1 MAEWREKFKTW
12 ARSNAL
18 PSGSCQLALHDED
31 LLSAGL
37 ARVLASRVGSL
48 IVVTSDSS
56 RLDTVAASL
65 ESFRKLLDDD
75 RLVIPLPEVALN
87 RQQWAPENEAGRCA
101 ALEAALSGKPAIYVT
116 TATVLMS
123 ATISPTGFQERT
135 FTLRRGDEVDL
146 ESLAKR
152 LVDLDYDNEFEV
164 RNPGEF
170 SRRGGIIDI
179 YSPLYDAPVRL
190 EFWGNEIDRMRFFMP
205 DSQMSFRDTDELRI
219 VPRGIAVLAAPE
231 EDSSTVLAFFPPD
244 TPLVLCDPEDIAEH
258 LETYSEDELQAQWQ
272 DVLATAATVQ
282 LLTGPAENV
291 GQAAG
296 AGSEGRRTGRA
307 GTGKAG
313 AGRAGAGRAGA
324 TGAEAVPVLR
334 IDAISLGA
342 ELADMLPELGDGA
355 ALWHWQQLRDT
366 LTRWATSDYTVVAC
380 CAGAGEA
387 ERFQEMLREDEKT
400 RELPIQV
407 EEHELDR
414 GLLLPSVR
422 LVLLSDQELFGRKAP
437 VRRQKHLDY
446 RRDQVVRDAME
457 LEEGEL
463 AVHVTHG
470 ICLYHGIRY
479 LESGGELQEVV
490 ELEFADDARLYV
502 PLDQVYLISRYL
514 GAGKGTP
521 TLNKLGGVAW
531 RNARDGAAESAQDLA
546 AELLRVEAIRQQA
559 EGVRFQP
566 QIEWERAFANAFPY
580 TETADQTD
588 AIQAVL
594 ADMEDSKPMDRLLCG
609 DVGYGKTE
617 VAMRAA
623 FRAVL
628 NGRQV
633 AILTPTT
640 VLAQQHL
647 RTFRERFAEYP
658 VVVEMISRFRTAA
671 EQREILDRV
680 ALGEVDILIGTHRI
694 LQKDVDFARLG
705 LLVID
710 EEQRF
715 GVQHKQRL
723 KSMRAN
729 LDILTMTATPIPRTL
744 YFSLSGI
751 RNLST
756 IMTAPSDR
764 LPISTIVAQFDREL
778 IRQAITR
785 ELERRGQVYF
795 LYNRVQTIGHMLAML
810 SGLVPTARI
819 AIAHGQMGAGQLET
833 VMARFIRGEID
844 VLLCTTIIESGVDIP
859 NVNTIIIDRADRF
872 GLSDLYQL
880 RGRVGRYHR
889 QAYAYLLLPPMGQ
902 LPANARQ
909 RLAAIRRYTHLGAGF
924 RLAMR
929 DLEIRG
935 AGNILGVEQ
944 SGHIAAVGFELYCQ
958 LLKDAVDGLE
968 KSQLERPVQTD
979 IYFDRLSSALQA
991 APGKT
996 AMCLPA
1002 SYIGDEAARVDCYKR
1017 LSQISKPS
1025 EVDVF
1030 ANELRDR
1037 FGPLPSPTVVL
1048 LELARV
1054 RAMALERQLIR
1065 LSVRERRLVIETRRG
1080 LWRDS
1085 RNKIPELSS
1094 DDGLEQL
1101 REVQAI
1107 LQRVG

>member
-1 MAEWREKFKTW
+1 MTKWREKFKIW
-12 ARSNAL
+12 ARSGAL
-18 PSGSCQLALHDED
+18 PPGSCQLGLYDED

-37 ARVLASRVGSL
+37 AQVLASRNDGSL
-48 IVVTSDSS
+48 VVVTSDSS
-56 RLDTVAASL
+56 RLDAVAASL

-75 RLVIPLPEVALN
+75 RPVIPLPEVALN

-101 ALEAALSGKPAIYVT
+101 ALENALSGKPAIYVT

-164 RNPGEF
+164 CNPGEF

-205 DSQMSFRDTDELRI
+205 DSQVSFRDVEELRI
-219 VPRGIAVLAAPE
+219 VPRGIAVLVAPE
-231 EDSSTVLAFFPPD
+231 EDSSTVLAYFSPE
-244 TPLVLCDPEDIAEH
+244 TPLVLCDPEGIAEH
-258 LETYSEDELQAQWQ
+258 LETYSDDELQAQWQ
-272 DVLATAATVQ
+272 DTLATAVTVQ

-291 GQAAG
+291 GHAAG
-296 AGSEGRRTGRA
+296 AGSEGR
-307 GTGKAG
+307 
-313 AGRAGAGRAGA
+313 GAGRAGA
-324 TGAEAVPVLR
+324 TDAEAIPVLR
-334 IDAISLGA
+334 IDALSLGA

-355 ALWHWQQLRDT
+355 ALWHWQQLRDA
-366 LTRWATSDYTVVAC
+366 LARWATSDYTVVAC
-380 CAGAGEA
+380 CAGSGEA
-387 ERFQEMLREDEKT
+387 ERFQEMLQEDEKT
-400 RELPIQV
+400 RDLPIQV
-407 EEHELDR
+407 EEHEIDR

-446 RRDQVVRDAME
+446 RRDQAVREAME

-470 ICLYHGIRY
+470 ICVYHGIRY

-502 PLDQVYLISRYL
+502 PLDQVSLISRYL

-531 RNARDGAAESAQDLA
+531 RNARDGAAEAAQDLA

-628 NGRQV
+628 NGHQV
-633 AILTPTT
+633 AVLTPTT

-715 GVQHKQRL
+715 GVKHKQRL

-764 LPISTIVAQFDREL
+764 LPINTIVAQFDREL
-778 IRQAITR
+778 IRQAILR
-785 ELERRGQVYF
+785 ELERGGQVFF
-795 LYNRVQTIGHMLAML
+795 LYNRVQTIGRMLTML

-1002 SYIGDEAARVDCYKR
+1002 AYIGDEAARVDCYKR

-1065 LSVRERRLVIETRRG
+1065 LSVRERRLVMETRRG

-1107 LQRVG
+1107 LRRVG

>member
-1 MAEWREKFKTW
+1 MTEWREKFKTW
-12 ARSNAL
+12 ARSAAL
-18 PSGSCQLALHDED
+18 PPGSCQLGLYDED

-37 ARVLASRVGSL
+37 AQVLASRNDGSL

-56 RLDTVAASL
+56 RLDAVAASL
-65 ESFRKLLDDD
+65 ESFRKLLGDD
-75 RLVIPLPEVALN
+75 RSVIPLPEVALN
-87 RQQWAPENEAGRCA
+87 RQQWVPENEAGRCA
-101 ALEAALSGKPAIYVT
+101 ALETALSGKPAIYVT

-164 RNPGEF
+164 CNPGEF

-205 DSQMSFRDTDELRI
+205 DSQVSFRDVEELRI
-219 VPRGIAVLAAPE
+219 VPRGVAVLVAPE
-231 EDSSTVLAFFPPD
+231 EDSSTVLEYFPPK
-244 TPLVLCDPEDIAEH
+244 TPLVLCDPEGIAEH
-258 LETYSEDELQAQWQ
+258 LETYSDDELQEQWQ
-272 DVLATAATVQ
+272 DTLATAVTVQ

-291 GQAAG
+291 GHAAG
-296 AGSEGRRTGRA
+296 AGSEGR
-307 GTGKAG
+307 GT
-313 AGRAGAGRAGA
+313 GRAGA
-324 TGAEAVPVLR
+324 TDTEAVPVLR
-334 IDAISLGA
+334 IDALSLGA

-355 ALWHWQQLRDT
+355 ALWHWQQLRDA

-380 CAGAGEA
+380 CAGSGEA
-387 ERFQEMLREDEKT
+387 ERFREMLQEDEKT

-407 EEHELDR
+407 EEHEIDR

-446 RRDQVVRDAME
+446 RRDQAVCEAME

-502 PLDQVYLISRYL
+502 PLDQVSLISRYL

-531 RNARDGAAESAQDLA
+531 RNARDGAAEAAQDLA

-559 EGVRFQP
+559 EGVRFKP

-628 NGRQV
+628 NGHQV
-633 AILTPTT
+633 AVLTPTT

-715 GVQHKQRL
+715 GVKHKQRL

-764 LPISTIVAQFDREL
+764 LPINTIVAQFDREL
-778 IRQAITR
+778 IRQAILR
-785 ELERRGQVYF
+785 ELERGGQVYF
-795 LYNRVQTIGHMLAML
+795 LYNRVQTIGRMLTML

-1002 SYIGDEAARVDCYKR
+1002 AYIGDEAARVDCYKR

-1037 FGPLPSPTVVL
+1037 FGPLPSATVVL

-1101 REVQAI
+1101 HEVQAI
-1107 LQRVG
+1107 LRRVG